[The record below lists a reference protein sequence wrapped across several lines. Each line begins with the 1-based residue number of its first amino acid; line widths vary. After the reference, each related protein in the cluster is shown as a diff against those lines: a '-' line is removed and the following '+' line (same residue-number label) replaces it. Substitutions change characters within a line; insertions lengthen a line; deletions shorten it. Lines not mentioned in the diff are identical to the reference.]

1 MAVVVV
7 RGGVVVAPPPGG
19 AAGGG
24 EHELALVLGGE
35 HDRGHDCDE
44 DATYRCRR
52 NGPAAASTAPLCRRR
67 HWSARSKDVSPPAR
81 AVAPVPLAAIV
92 PRNVER
98 STWTENCRSTR
109 IKSGRSRACRTGVS
123 PRGGGLCGGG
133 RLTRSRSGSGS
144 GTDALRPSSSWR

>member
-7 RGGVVVAPPPGG
+7 QCGSVVPSPREAPRAGESTNSPLGESTTEATTATRAPR
-19 AAGGG
+19 AA
-24 EHELALVLGGE
+24 A
-35 HDRGHDCDE
+35 
-44 DATYRCRR
+44 AA